1 MSTVPFIFANNTG
14 NIPLSQLDANFANV
28 KAFAN
33 NAGYVTAN
41 AQANI
46 NSVGVLTSLAVS
58 GNLTVGGIVS
68 ANANISG
75 NYFIGNGSQLTGI
88 VSNYGNANVATFL
101 ANFGSNLITTTG
113 TITATTLTGQ
123 SLVVNFISSDDSAI
137 VQIQDGLEVDGNVVA
152 NGFSTSNGTFRL
164 PSLTSAEIA
173 NIVAANG
180 DMVYNST
187 ASKIQGYEN
196 GSWGN
201 VI

>member
-1 MSTVPFIFANNTG
+1 MSTVPFIFAGDTG
-14 NIPLSQLDANFANV
+14 NIPLSQLDVNFANV

-33 NAGYVTAN
+33 TAGYVTAN
-41 AQANI
+41 AQPNI
-46 NSVGVLTSLAVS
+46 TSVGTLTSLSVS
-58 GNLTVGGIVS
+58 GNVT
-68 ANANISG
+68 G

-88 VSNYGNANVATFL
+88 VSNYSNANVATFL

-137 VQIQDGLEVDGNVVA
+137 VQIQDGLEVDGNVIA
-152 NGFSTSNGTFRL
+152 NGFSNSNGTFRL